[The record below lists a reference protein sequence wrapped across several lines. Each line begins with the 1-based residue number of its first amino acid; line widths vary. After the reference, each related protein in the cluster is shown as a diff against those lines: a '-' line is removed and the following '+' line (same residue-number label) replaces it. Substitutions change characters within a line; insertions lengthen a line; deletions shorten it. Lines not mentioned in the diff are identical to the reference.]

1 MAARPRAAIVT
12 YEERRDLTYPE
23 GHPFRPERAF
33 MLMDILAREGVL
45 GESWLREVLAIPAS
59 YDELARFHT
68 PGYLSLLEEAS
79 RGRMSLE
86 MLEVGLGSA
95 DCPVFSGLHEL
106 AALAAGG
113 TLLGARMLDKAEADV
128 VFNPIGGF
136 HHAGK
141 AFAEGFCYVNDVV
154 LACLYLADQ
163 GRKVACVDL
172 DVHHGNGTED
182 ALIDDARVLKTS
194 MHESGRTL
202 YPGGGFETRI
212 GAGAARGLNINVPLP
227 AGSDDDAFL
236 RAFRGVIMPVLG
248 AYGPDVVVLEIGMD
262 VLAGDPLGHLRLTNN
277 ATAEAATLVRGLGK
291 PVLVLGGGGYHPHN
305 TARGWA
311 VAFMSMC
318 GVDTEDAYAG
328 LVGGVFLGDCGR
340 RGGLRDM
347 RVYAS
352 GEERAAIDAEVE
364 RVIAFHQATTF
375 PIHGISSNA
384 G

>member
-1 MAARPRAAIVT
+1 LAANPEAAIIT
-12 YEERRDLTYPE
+12 YEERKDLTYPE

-33 MLMDILAREGVL
+33 MFMDILAREGVR
-45 GESWLREVLAIPAS
+45 GEPWLREVKAVPATF
-59 YDELARFHT
+59 DELARFHA
-68 PGYLSLLEEAS
+68 PDYLRLLEDAS
-79 RGRMSLE
+79 RGEMSLD
-86 MLEVGLGSA
+86 MLMAGLGSA
-95 DCPVFSGLHEL
+95 DCPVFAGLHEL

-113 TLLGARMLDKAEADV
+113 TLQGARMLDAGEADV

-136 HHAGK
+136 HHAGT
-141 AFAEGFCYVNDVV
+141 AHAEGFCYVNDVV
-154 LACLYLADQ
+154 LACLWLADR
-163 GRKVACVDL
+163 GKKVACVDL

-182 ALIDDARVLKTS
+182 ALIGDARVLKVS
-194 MHESGRTL
+194 LHESGRTL

-212 GAGAARGLNINVPLP
+212 GEGAAQGLNVNVPLP
-227 AGSDDDAFL
+227 AGTDDDAFL
-236 RAFRGVIMPVLG
+236 KAFRGVVMPLLG

-262 VLAGDPLGHLRLTNN
+262 VLAGDPLGHLRMTNN
-277 ATAEAATLVRGLGK
+277 ATADASTLVRGLGK
-291 PVLVLGGGGYHPHN
+291 PLLVLGGGGYHPHN

-352 GEERAAIDAEVE
+352 GNERAAIEAEAE
-364 RVIAFHQATTF
+364 RVIAFHRATTF
-375 PIHGISSNA
+375 PIHGI
-384 G
+384 